1 MYALSESIF
10 PMCMDLI
17 MGTLRVCYTK
27 STFYKS
33 QSLYSK
39 ITLHNSVGKWM
50 ANLERPN
57 STMFNFINVR

>member
-1 MYALSESIF
+1 
-10 PMCMDLI
+10 MCMDLI